1 MQSSGFQAPHK
12 LLKSRILAHSSL
24 PSSPTHPH
32 PPQICIAGTPLGAVA
47 CGKARSKT
55 VANRRYTVGAGDSCA
70 SLVVVQFQRQPPL
83 VGELNRGWMCRSQS
97 LFAGMP
103 LCIPS

>member
-1 MQSSGFQAPHK
+1 MRNGFE
-12 LLKSRILAHSSL
+12 
-24 PSSPTHPH
+24 SSPALRCHAAVMSGPKSG
-32 PPQICIAGTPLGAVA
+32 ICVVGTPLGAVA

-55 VANRRYTVGAGDSCA
+55 VANRRYSVGAGDSCA

-83 VGELNRGWMCRSQS
+83 VGLLNRNWMCRSQS